1 MRVVLPFTLV
11 ASLCLGLHGG
21 AFAQEAAD
29 HGAPKAGPEKPAAD
43 LSVGVGVICDTAEQM
58 KLYFAHYRGDT
69 SAEAAADMVN
79 TETKSPGGC
88 GMASVAFLPGDFVE
102 NVAVTGGVMR
112 MLKIVVF
119 AMKTEKGWEMIAPT
133 QQYTALFVKLDEA

>member
-1 MRVVLPFTLV
+1 METVMRIFLPFIV
-11 ASLCLGLHGG
+11 FASVFVGLHSG
-21 AFAQEAAD
+21 ALAQQEGAD
-29 HGAPKAGPEKPAAD
+29 HQSVPKADDKKPAPD

-58 KLYFAHYRGDT
+58 KLYFVHYEGNT

-102 NVAVTGGVMR
+102 NVSVSGGVMR
-112 MLKIVVF
+112 MLKIMVF
-119 AMKTEKGWEMIAPT
+119 AMKTEKGWEMIPP
-133 QQYTALFVKLDEA
+133 